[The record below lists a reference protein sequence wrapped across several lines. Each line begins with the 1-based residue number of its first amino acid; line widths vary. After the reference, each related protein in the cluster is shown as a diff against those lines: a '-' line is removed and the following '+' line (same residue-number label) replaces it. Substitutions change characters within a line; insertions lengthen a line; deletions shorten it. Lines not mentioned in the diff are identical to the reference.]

1 MNGILC
7 MNKPQ
12 QFTSFDVIG
21 KLRGILHMKRLG
33 HTGTLD
39 PMATGVLPVLVGTA
53 TKACDILPNQDKTYR
68 AAVQFGRATDTLD
81 IWGTLT
87 QQYPDMHITEEQL
100 RTVLPDFVGEITQ
113 LPPMYSAVS
122 VNGKRLY
129 ELARKGETV
138 ERPSRMVTVYD
149 ITLEAF
155 DEVQQTAVLTVACG
169 KGTYI
174 RTLLSDI
181 GQRLGGDA
189 VMTALTR
196 TAACGYSL
204 AQCLTFEQVAAAVVD
219 GTIVDKLLPTDS
231 LFFCLSETVFECG
244 TGTNVLQWCQA
255 GSDKTAPDTGRAG
268 LLYCLWIAKRLSR
281 YCICRQRKTGTANRE
296 TILTSLFHVK
306 QNHSENPNEKR
317 LYYDAANIRR
327 NSADCCCTG
336 HYLTVCI
343 SDIGQF

>member
-12 QFTSFDVIG
+12 DFTSFDVIG

-39 PMATGVLPVLVGTA
+39 PMATGVLPILVGTA
-53 TKACDILPNQDKTYR
+53 TKACDILPNQDKTYQ
-68 AAVQFGRATDTLD
+68 ATVVFGKATDTLD
-81 IWGTLT
+81 IWGKPL
-87 QQYPDMHITEEQL
+87 QDYPEQHVTEAAL
-100 RTVLPDFVGEITQ
+100 RAVLPEFLGDITQ

-138 ERPSRMVTVYD
+138 ERPTRTVHID
-149 ITLEAF
+149 AITLDAF
-155 DEVQQTAVLTVACG
+155 DETQQTATLTVSCG

-196 TAACGYSL
+196 TAACGYPL
-204 AQCLTFEQVAAAVVD
+204 QDCLTFEQVTAAMAD
-219 GTIVDKLLPTDS
+219 GTLEEHLLPTDS
-231 LFFCLSETVFECG
+231 LFSSYPKLRLNAAQERMFCNGVKLDLKRLRNLQPDQDIYTVYG
-244 TGTNVLQWCQA
+244 ATGTFL
-255 GSDKTAPDTGRAG
+255 
-268 LLYCLWIAKRLSR
+268 
-281 YCICRQRKTGTANRE
+281 GTALADRTQQE
-296 TILTSLFHVK
+296 LRIG
-306 QNHSENPNEKR
+306 KR
-317 LYYDAANIRR
+317 
-327 NSADCCCTG
+327 
-336 HYLTVCI
+336 
-343 SDIGQF
+343 F

>member
-12 QFTSFDVIG
+12 DFTSFDVIG

-39 PMATGVLPVLVGTA
+39 PMATGVLPILVGTA
-53 TKACDILPNQDKTYR
+53 TKACDILPNQDKTYQ
-68 AAVQFGRATDTLD
+68 ATVVFGKATDTLD
-81 IWGTLT
+81 IWGKPL
-87 QQYPDMHITEEQL
+87 QDYPEQHVTEAAL
-100 RTVLPDFVGEITQ
+100 RAILPEFLGDITQ

-138 ERPSRMVTVYD
+138 ERPTRTVHID
-149 ITLEAF
+149 AITLDAF
-155 DEVQQTAVLTVACG
+155 DETQQTATLTVSCG

-196 TAACGYSL
+196 TAACGYPL
-204 AQCLTFEQVAAAVVD
+204 QDCLTFEQVAAAMAD
-219 GTIVDKLLPTDS
+219 GTLEEHLLPTDS
-231 LFFCLSETVFECG
+231 LFSSYPKLRLNAAQERMFCNGVKLDLNRLRNLQPDQDIYTVYG
-244 TGTNVLQWCQA
+244 ATGTFL
-255 GSDKTAPDTGRAG
+255 
-268 LLYCLWIAKRLSR
+268 
-281 YCICRQRKTGTANRE
+281 GTALADR
-296 TILTSLFHVK
+296 TQQKLRIG
-306 QNHSENPNEKR
+306 KR
-317 LYYDAANIRR
+317 
-327 NSADCCCTG
+327 
-336 HYLTVCI
+336 
-343 SDIGQF
+343 F

>member
-12 QFTSFDVIG
+12 DFTSFDVIG

-39 PMATGVLPVLVGTA
+39 PMATGVLPILVGTA
-53 TKACDILPNQDKTYR
+53 TKACDILPNQDKTYQ
-68 AAVQFGRATDTLD
+68 ATVVFGKATDTLD
-81 IWGTLT
+81 IWGKPL
-87 QQYPDMHITEEQL
+87 QDYPEQHVTEAAL
-100 RTVLPDFVGEITQ
+100 RAILPEFLGDITQ

-138 ERPSRMVTVYD
+138 ERPTRTVHID
-149 ITLEAF
+149 AITLDAF
-155 DEVQQTAVLTVACG
+155 DETQQTATLTVSCG

-196 TAACGYSL
+196 TAACGYPL
-204 AQCLTFEQVAAAVVD
+204 QDCLTFEQVTAAMAD
-219 GTIVDKLLPTDS
+219 GTLEKHLLPMDS
-231 LFFCLSETVFECG
+231 LFSSYPKLRLNAAQERMFCNGVKLDLNRLRNLQPDQDIYTVYG
-244 TGTNVLQWCQA
+244 ATGTFL
-255 GSDKTAPDTGRAG
+255 
-268 LLYCLWIAKRLSR
+268 
-281 YCICRQRKTGTANRE
+281 GTALADRTQQE
-296 TILTSLFHVK
+296 LRIG
-306 QNHSENPNEKR
+306 KR
-317 LYYDAANIRR
+317 
-327 NSADCCCTG
+327 
-336 HYLTVCI
+336 
-343 SDIGQF
+343 F

>member
-12 QFTSFDVIG
+12 DFTSFDVIG

-39 PMATGVLPVLVGTA
+39 PMATGVLPILVGTA

-68 AAVQFGRATDTLD
+68 AAVVFGKATDTLD
-81 IWGTLT
+81 IWGKPL
-87 QQYPDMHITEEQL
+87 QDYPEQHVTEAAL
-100 RTVLPDFVGEITQ
+100 RAVLPEFLGDITQ

-138 ERPSRMVTVYD
+138 ERPTRTVHID
-149 ITLEAF
+149 AITLDAF
-155 DEVQQTAVLTVACG
+155 DETQQTATLTVSCG

-196 TAACGYSL
+196 TAACGYQL
-204 AQCLTFEQVAAAVVD
+204 QDCLTFEQVAAAMAD
-219 GTIVDKLLPTDS
+219 GTLEEHLLPTDS
-231 LFFCLSETVFECG
+231 LFSSYPNLRLNAAQERMFCNGVKLDLNRLRDLQPDQDVYTVYG
-244 TGTNVLQWCQA
+244 ATGTFL
-255 GSDKTAPDTGRAG
+255 
-268 LLYCLWIAKRLSR
+268 
-281 YCICRQRKTGTANRE
+281 GTALADRTQQE
-296 TILTSLFHVK
+296 LRIG
-306 QNHSENPNEKR
+306 KR
-317 LYYDAANIRR
+317 
-327 NSADCCCTG
+327 
-336 HYLTVCI
+336 
-343 SDIGQF
+343 F

>member
-12 QFTSFDVIG
+12 DFTSFDVIG

-39 PMATGVLPVLVGTA
+39 PMATGVLPILVGTA
-53 TKACDILPNQDKTYR
+53 TKACDILPNQDKTYQ
-68 AAVQFGRATDTLD
+68 ATVVFGKATDTLD
-81 IWGTLT
+81 IWGKPLQDYPEQHVTEATLRA
-87 QQYPDMHITEEQL
+87 I
-100 RTVLPDFVGEITQ
+100 LPEFLGDITQ

-138 ERPSRMVTVYD
+138 ERPTRTVHID
-149 ITLEAF
+149 AITLDAF
-155 DEVQQTAVLTVACG
+155 DETQQTATLTVSCG

-196 TAACGYSL
+196 TAACGYPL
-204 AQCLTFEQVAAAVVD
+204 QECLTFEQVAAAMAD
-219 GTIVDKLLPTDS
+219 GTLEEHLLPTDS
-231 LFFCLSETVFECG
+231 LFSSYPKLRLNAAQERMFCNGVKLDLNRLRNLQPDQDIYTVYG
-244 TGTNVLQWCQA
+244 ATGTFLGKALADRTQQELRI
-255 GSDKTAPDTGRAG
+255 G
-268 LLYCLWIAKRLSR
+268 KR
-281 YCICRQRKTGTANRE
+281 
-296 TILTSLFHVK
+296 F
-306 QNHSENPNEKR
+306 
-317 LYYDAANIRR
+317 
-327 NSADCCCTG
+327 
-336 HYLTVCI
+336 
-343 SDIGQF
+343 

>member
-12 QFTSFDVIG
+12 DFTSFDVIG

-39 PMATGVLPVLVGTA
+39 PMATGVLPILVGTA
-53 TKACDILPNQDKTYR
+53 TKACDILPNQDKTYQ
-68 AAVQFGRATDTLD
+68 ATVVFGKATDTLD
-81 IWGTLT
+81 IWGKPL
-87 QQYPDMHITEEQL
+87 QNYPEQHVTEAAL
-100 RTVLPDFVGEITQ
+100 CAILPEFLGDITQ

-138 ERPSRMVTVYD
+138 ERPTRTVHID
-149 ITLEAF
+149 AITLDAF
-155 DEVQQTAVLTVACG
+155 DETQQTATLTISCG

-196 TAACGYSL
+196 TAACGYPL
-204 AQCLTFEQVAAAVVD
+204 QECLTFEQVAAAMAD
-219 GTIVDKLLPTDS
+219 GTLEEHLLPTDS
-231 LFFCLSETVFECG
+231 LFSSYPKLRLNAAQERMFCNGVKLDLNRLRNLQPDQDIYTVYG
-244 TGTNVLQWCQA
+244 ATGTFL
-255 GSDKTAPDTGRAG
+255 
-268 LLYCLWIAKRLSR
+268 
-281 YCICRQRKTGTANRE
+281 GTALADRTQQE
-296 TILTSLFHVK
+296 LRIG
-306 QNHSENPNEKR
+306 KR
-317 LYYDAANIRR
+317 
-327 NSADCCCTG
+327 
-336 HYLTVCI
+336 
-343 SDIGQF
+343 F

>member
-12 QFTSFDVIG
+12 DFTSFDVIG

-39 PMATGVLPVLVGTA
+39 PMATGVLPILVGTA
-53 TKACDILPNQDKTYR
+53 TKACDILPNQDKTYQ
-68 AAVQFGRATDTLD
+68 ATVVFGKATDTLD
-81 IWGTLT
+81 IWGKPL
-87 QQYPDMHITEEQL
+87 QDYPEQHVTEAAL
-100 RTVLPDFVGEITQ
+100 RAILPEFLGDITQ

-138 ERPSRMVTVYD
+138 ERPTRTVHID
-149 ITLEAF
+149 AITLDAF
-155 DEVQQTAVLTVACG
+155 DETQQTATLTVSCG

-196 TAACGYSL
+196 TAACGYPL
-204 AQCLTFEQVAAAVVD
+204 QDCLTFEQVTAAMAD
-219 GTIVDKLLPTDS
+219 GTLEEHLLPTDS
-231 LFFCLSETVFECG
+231 LFSSYPKLRLNAAQERMFCNGVKLDLKRLRDLQPDQDIYTVYG
-244 TGTNVLQWCQA
+244 ATGTFL
-255 GSDKTAPDTGRAG
+255 
-268 LLYCLWIAKRLSR
+268 
-281 YCICRQRKTGTANRE
+281 GTALADR
-296 TILTSLFHVK
+296 TQQKLRIG
-306 QNHSENPNEKR
+306 KR
-317 LYYDAANIRR
+317 
-327 NSADCCCTG
+327 
-336 HYLTVCI
+336 
-343 SDIGQF
+343 F

>member
-12 QFTSFDVIG
+12 DFTSFDVIG

-39 PMATGVLPVLVGTA
+39 PMATGVLPILVGTA
-53 TKACDILPNQDKTYR
+53 TKACDILPNQDKTYQ
-68 AAVQFGRATDTLD
+68 ANVVFGKATDTLD
-81 IWGTLT
+81 IWGKPL
-87 QQYPDMHITEEQL
+87 QDYPEQHVTEAAL
-100 RTVLPDFVGEITQ
+100 RAILPEFLGDITQ

-138 ERPSRMVTVYD
+138 ERPTRTVHID
-149 ITLEAF
+149 AITLDAF
-155 DEVQQTAVLTVACG
+155 DETQQTATLTVSCG

-196 TAACGYSL
+196 TAACGYPL
-204 AQCLTFEQVAAAVVD
+204 QECLTFEQVAAAMAD
-219 GTIVDKLLPTDS
+219 GTLEEHLLPTDS
-231 LFFCLSETVFECG
+231 LFSSYPKLRLNAAQERMFCNGVKLDLNRLRNLQPDQDIYTVYG
-244 TGTNVLQWCQA
+244 ATGTFL
-255 GSDKTAPDTGRAG
+255 
-268 LLYCLWIAKRLSR
+268 
-281 YCICRQRKTGTANRE
+281 GTALADRTQQE
-296 TILTSLFHVK
+296 LRIG
-306 QNHSENPNEKR
+306 KR
-317 LYYDAANIRR
+317 
-327 NSADCCCTG
+327 
-336 HYLTVCI
+336 
-343 SDIGQF
+343 F

>member
-12 QFTSFDVIG
+12 DFTSFDVIG

-39 PMATGVLPVLVGTA
+39 PMATGVLPILVGTA
-53 TKACDILPNQDKTYR
+53 TKACDILPNQDKTYQ
-68 AAVQFGRATDTLD
+68 ATVVFGKATDTLD
-81 IWGTLT
+81 IWGKPL
-87 QQYPDMHITEEQL
+87 QDYPDQHVTEAAL
-100 RTVLPDFVGEITQ
+100 RAILPEFLGDITQ

-138 ERPSRMVTVYD
+138 ERPTRTVHID
-149 ITLEAF
+149 AITLDAF
-155 DEVQQTAVLTVACG
+155 DETQQTATLTVSCG

-196 TAACGYSL
+196 TAACGYPL
-204 AQCLTFEQVAAAVVD
+204 QDCLTFEQVTAAMAD
-219 GTIVDKLLPTDS
+219 GTLEEHLLPTDS
-231 LFFCLSETVFECG
+231 LFSSYPKLRLNAAQERMFCNGVKLDLKRLRDLQPDQDIYTVYG
-244 TGTNVLQWCQA
+244 ATGTFL
-255 GSDKTAPDTGRAG
+255 
-268 LLYCLWIAKRLSR
+268 
-281 YCICRQRKTGTANRE
+281 GTALADRTQQE
-296 TILTSLFHVK
+296 LRIG
-306 QNHSENPNEKR
+306 KR
-317 LYYDAANIRR
+317 
-327 NSADCCCTG
+327 
-336 HYLTVCI
+336 
-343 SDIGQF
+343 F

>member
-53 TKACDILPNQDKTYR
+53 TKACDILPNQDKIYR
-68 AAVQFGRATDTLD
+68 AAVQFGKATDTLD
-81 IWGTLT
+81 IWGNLT
-87 QQYPDMHITEEQL
+87 QQYPDMHVTEAQL
-100 RTVLPDFVGEITQ
+100 RAVLPDFIGEITQ

-149 ITLEAF
+149 MILEAF
-155 DEVQQTAVLTVACG
+155 DEAEQTAVLTVACG

-204 AQCLTFEQVAAAVVD
+204 AQCLTFEEVAAAVAD
-219 GTIVDKLLPTDS
+219 GSIVDKLLPTDS
-231 LFFCLSETVFECG
+231 LFSAYPKLHLNAAQERMFCNGVKLNLARLRDLQEEQDIYTVYGAQNGF
-244 TGTNVLQWCQA
+244 L
-255 GSDKTAPDTGRAG
+255 
-268 LLYCLWIAKRLSR
+268 
-281 YCICRQRKTGTANRE
+281 GTAAADWERQE
-296 TILTSLFHVK
+296 LRIG
-306 QNHSENPNEKR
+306 KR
-317 LYYDAANIRR
+317 
-327 NSADCCCTG
+327 
-336 HYLTVCI
+336 
-343 SDIGQF
+343 F

>member
-12 QFTSFDVIG
+12 DFTSFDVIG

-39 PMATGVLPVLVGTA
+39 PMATGVLPILVGTA
-53 TKACDILPNQDKTYR
+53 TKACDILPNQDKTYQ
-68 AAVQFGRATDTLD
+68 ATVVFGKATDTLD
-81 IWGTLT
+81 IWGKPL
-87 QQYPDMHITEEQL
+87 QDYPEQHVTEAAL
-100 RTVLPDFVGEITQ
+100 RAILPEFLGDITQ

-138 ERPSRMVTVYD
+138 ERPTRTVHID
-149 ITLEAF
+149 AITLDAF
-155 DEVQQTAVLTVACG
+155 DETQQTATLTVSCG

-196 TAACGYSL
+196 TAACGYPL
-204 AQCLTFEQVAAAVVD
+204 QDCLTFEQVAAAMTD
-219 GTIVDKLLPTDS
+219 GTLEEHLLPTDS
-231 LFFCLSETVFECG
+231 LFSSYPKLRLNAAQERMFCNGVKLDLNRLRNLQPDQDIYTVYG
-244 TGTNVLQWCQA
+244 ATGTFL
-255 GSDKTAPDTGRAG
+255 
-268 LLYCLWIAKRLSR
+268 
-281 YCICRQRKTGTANRE
+281 GTALADRTQQE
-296 TILTSLFHVK
+296 LRI
-306 QNHSENPNEKR
+306 EKR
-317 LYYDAANIRR
+317 
-327 NSADCCCTG
+327 
-336 HYLTVCI
+336 
-343 SDIGQF
+343 F

>member
-12 QFTSFDVIG
+12 DFTSFDVIG

-39 PMATGVLPVLVGTA
+39 PMATGVLPILVGTA
-53 TKACDILPNQDKTYR
+53 TKACDILPNQDKTYQ
-68 AAVQFGRATDTLD
+68 ATVVFGKATDTLD
-81 IWGTLT
+81 IWGKPL
-87 QQYPDMHITEEQL
+87 QDYPEQHVTEAAL
-100 RTVLPDFVGEITQ
+100 RAILPEFLGDITQ

-138 ERPSRMVTVYD
+138 ERPTRTVHID
-149 ITLEAF
+149 AITLDAF
-155 DEVQQTAVLTVACG
+155 DETQQTATLTVSCG

-196 TAACGYSL
+196 TAACGYPL
-204 AQCLTFEQVAAAVVD
+204 QDCLTFEQVAAAMAD
-219 GTIVDKLLPTDS
+219 GTL
-231 LFFCLSETVFECG
+231 EEHVF
-244 TGTNVLQWCQA
+244 
-255 GSDKTAPDTGRAG
+255 
-268 LLYCLWIAKRLSR
+268 
-281 YCICRQRKTGTANRE
+281 
-296 TILTSLFHVK
+296 
-306 QNHSENPNEKR
+306 
-317 LYYDAANIRR
+317 
-327 NSADCCCTG
+327 
-336 HYLTVCI
+336 YLAFY
-343 SDIGQF
+343 Q

>member
-12 QFTSFDVIG
+12 DFTSFDVIG

-39 PMATGVLPVLVGTA
+39 PMATGVLPILVGTA
-53 TKACDILPNQDKTYR
+53 TKACDILPNQDKTYQ
-68 AAVQFGRATDTLD
+68 ATVVFGKATDTLD
-81 IWGTLT
+81 IWGKPL
-87 QQYPDMHITEEQL
+87 QNYPEQHVTEAAL
-100 RTVLPDFVGEITQ
+100 RAILPEFLGDITQ

-138 ERPSRMVTVYD
+138 ERPTRTVHID
-149 ITLEAF
+149 AITLDAF
-155 DEVQQTAVLTVACG
+155 DETQQTATLTVSCG

-196 TAACGYSL
+196 TAACGYQL
-204 AQCLTFEQVAAAVVD
+204 QDCLTFEQVAAAMAD
-219 GTIVDKLLPTDS
+219 GTLEEHLLPTDS
-231 LFFCLSETVFECG
+231 LFSSYPNLRLNAAQERMFCNGVKLDLNRLRNLQPDQDIYTVYG
-244 TGTNVLQWCQA
+244 ATGTFL
-255 GSDKTAPDTGRAG
+255 
-268 LLYCLWIAKRLSR
+268 
-281 YCICRQRKTGTANRE
+281 GTALADRTQQE
-296 TILTSLFHVK
+296 LRIG
-306 QNHSENPNEKR
+306 KR
-317 LYYDAANIRR
+317 
-327 NSADCCCTG
+327 
-336 HYLTVCI
+336 
-343 SDIGQF
+343 F

>member
-12 QFTSFDVIG
+12 DFTSFDVIG

-39 PMATGVLPVLVGTA
+39 PMATGVLPILVGTA
-53 TKACDILPNQDKTYR
+53 TKACDILPNQDKTYQ
-68 AAVQFGRATDTLD
+68 ATVVFGKATDTLD
-81 IWGTLT
+81 IWGKPL
-87 QQYPDMHITEEQL
+87 QDYPEQHVTEAAL
-100 RTVLPDFVGEITQ
+100 RAVLPEFLGDITQ

-138 ERPSRMVTVYD
+138 ERPTRTVHID
-149 ITLEAF
+149 AITLDAF
-155 DEVQQTAVLTVACG
+155 DETQQTATLTVSCG

-196 TAACGYSL
+196 TAACGYPL
-204 AQCLTFEQVAAAVVD
+204 QDCLTFEQVAAAMAD
-219 GTIVDKLLPTDS
+219 GTLEEHLLPTDS
-231 LFFCLSETVFECG
+231 LFSPYPKLRLNAAQERMFCNGVKLDLNRLRNLQPDQDIYTVYG
-244 TGTNVLQWCQA
+244 ATGTFL
-255 GSDKTAPDTGRAG
+255 
-268 LLYCLWIAKRLSR
+268 
-281 YCICRQRKTGTANRE
+281 GTALADRTQQE
-296 TILTSLFHVK
+296 LRIG
-306 QNHSENPNEKR
+306 KR
-317 LYYDAANIRR
+317 
-327 NSADCCCTG
+327 
-336 HYLTVCI
+336 
-343 SDIGQF
+343 F

>member
-12 QFTSFDVIG
+12 DFTSFDVIG

-39 PMATGVLPVLVGTA
+39 PMATGVLPILVGTA
-53 TKACDILPNQDKTYR
+53 TKACDILPNQDKTYQ
-68 AAVQFGRATDTLD
+68 ATVVFGKATDTLD
-81 IWGTLT
+81 IWGKPL
-87 QQYPDMHITEEQL
+87 QDYPEQHVTEAAL
-100 RTVLPDFVGEITQ
+100 RAILPEFLGDITQ

-138 ERPSRMVTVYD
+138 ERPTRTVHID
-149 ITLEAF
+149 AITLDAF
-155 DEVQQTAVLTVACG
+155 DETQQTATLTISCG

-196 TAACGYSL
+196 TAACGYPLQECL
-204 AQCLTFEQVAAAVVD
+204 AFEQVAAAMAD
-219 GTIVDKLLPTDS
+219 GTLEEHLLPTDS
-231 LFFCLSETVFECG
+231 LFSSYPKLRLNAAQERMFCNGVKLDLNRLRNLQPDQDIYTVYG
-244 TGTNVLQWCQA
+244 ATGTFL
-255 GSDKTAPDTGRAG
+255 
-268 LLYCLWIAKRLSR
+268 
-281 YCICRQRKTGTANRE
+281 GTALADRTQQE
-296 TILTSLFHVK
+296 LRIG
-306 QNHSENPNEKR
+306 KR
-317 LYYDAANIRR
+317 
-327 NSADCCCTG
+327 
-336 HYLTVCI
+336 
-343 SDIGQF
+343 F

>member
-68 AAVQFGRATDTLD
+68 AAVQFGKATDTLD
-81 IWGTLT
+81 IWGNLT
-87 QQYPDMHITEEQL
+87 QQHPDMHVTEAQL
-100 RTVLPDFVGEITQ
+100 RAVLPDFIGEITQ

-149 ITLEAF
+149 MILEAF
-155 DEVQQTAVLTVACG
+155 DEAEQTAVLTVACG

-204 AQCLTFEQVAAAVVD
+204 AQCLTFEEVAAAVAD
-219 GTIVDKLLPTDS
+219 GSIADKFLPTDS
-231 LFFCLSETVFECG
+231 LFSAYPKLHLNAAQERMFCNGVKLNLARLRDLQEGQDIYTVYGVQNGF
-244 TGTNVLQWCQA
+244 L
-255 GSDKTAPDTGRAG
+255 
-268 LLYCLWIAKRLSR
+268 
-281 YCICRQRKTGTANRE
+281 GTAAADWERQE
-296 TILTSLFHVK
+296 LRIG
-306 QNHSENPNEKR
+306 KR
-317 LYYDAANIRR
+317 
-327 NSADCCCTG
+327 
-336 HYLTVCI
+336 
-343 SDIGQF
+343 F

>member
-12 QFTSFDVIG
+12 DFTSFDVIG

-39 PMATGVLPVLVGTA
+39 PMATGVLPILVGTA
-53 TKACDILPNQDKTYR
+53 TKACDILPNQDKTYQ
-68 AAVQFGRATDTLD
+68 ATVVFGKATDTLD
-81 IWGTLT
+81 IWGKPL
-87 QQYPDMHITEEQL
+87 QDYPEQHVTEAAL
-100 RTVLPDFVGEITQ
+100 RAVLPEFLGDITQ

-138 ERPSRMVTVYD
+138 ERPTRTVHID
-149 ITLEAF
+149 AITLDAF
-155 DEVQQTAVLTVACG
+155 DETQQTATLTVSCG

-196 TAACGYSL
+196 TAACGYPL
-204 AQCLTFEQVAAAVVD
+204 QDCLTFEQVAAAMAD
-219 GTIVDKLLPTDS
+219 GTLEEHLLPTDS
-231 LFFCLSETVFECG
+231 LFSSYPKLRLNAVQERMFCNGVKLDLKRLRNLQPDQDIYTVYG
-244 TGTNVLQWCQA
+244 ATGTFL
-255 GSDKTAPDTGRAG
+255 
-268 LLYCLWIAKRLSR
+268 
-281 YCICRQRKTGTANRE
+281 GTALADRTQQE
-296 TILTSLFHVK
+296 LRIG
-306 QNHSENPNEKR
+306 KR
-317 LYYDAANIRR
+317 
-327 NSADCCCTG
+327 
-336 HYLTVCI
+336 
-343 SDIGQF
+343 F

>member
-12 QFTSFDVIG
+12 DFTSFDVIG

-39 PMATGVLPVLVGTA
+39 PMATGVLPILVGTA
-53 TKACDILPNQDKTYR
+53 TKACDILPNQDKTYQ
-68 AAVQFGRATDTLD
+68 AAVVFGKATDTLD
-81 IWGTLT
+81 IWGKPV
-87 QQYPDMHITEEQL
+87 QDYPEQHVTEAAL
-100 RTVLPDFVGEITQ
+100 RAVLPEFLGDITQ

-138 ERPSRMVTVYD
+138 ERPTRTVHID
-149 ITLEAF
+149 AITLDAF
-155 DEVQQTAVLTVACG
+155 DETQQTATLTVSCG

-196 TAACGYSL
+196 TAACGYPL
-204 AQCLTFEQVAAAVVD
+204 QECLTFEQVAAAMAD
-219 GTIVDKLLPTDS
+219 GTLEEHLLPTDS
-231 LFFCLSETVFECG
+231 LFSSYPKLRLNAAQERMFCNGVKLDLNRLRNLQPDQDIYTVYG
-244 TGTNVLQWCQA
+244 ATGTFL
-255 GSDKTAPDTGRAG
+255 
-268 LLYCLWIAKRLSR
+268 
-281 YCICRQRKTGTANRE
+281 GTALADRTQQE
-296 TILTSLFHVK
+296 LRIG
-306 QNHSENPNEKR
+306 KR
-317 LYYDAANIRR
+317 
-327 NSADCCCTG
+327 
-336 HYLTVCI
+336 
-343 SDIGQF
+343 F

>member
-68 AAVQFGRATDTLD
+68 ATVQFGTATDTLD
-81 IWGTLT
+81 VWGTVL
-87 QQYPDMHITEEQL
+87 QQYPEMHVTEAQL
-100 RTVLPDFVGEITQ
+100 RAVLPSFVGEIAQ
-113 LPPMYSAVS
+113 MPPMYSAVS
-122 VNGKRLY
+122 VNGQRLY
-129 ELARKGETV
+129 ALARKGETV
-138 ERPSRMVTVYD
+138 ERPVRQVQVYS

-155 DEVQQTAVLTVACG
+155 SETTQTAVLTVSCG

-189 VMTALTR
+189 MMTALTR
-196 TAACGYSL
+196 TAACGYTL
-204 AQCLTFEQVAAAVVD
+204 EQCLTFEEVAAAVAD
-219 GTIVDKLLPTDS
+219 GTIAEKLQATDS
-231 LFFCLSETVFECG
+231 LFSAYPKLRLNAVQERMFQNGVKLDLARIHHVNPAQTLYTVYGWESGF
-244 TGTNVLQWCQA
+244 L
-255 GSDKTAPDTGRAG
+255 
-268 LLYCLWIAKRLSR
+268 
-281 YCICRQRKTGTANRE
+281 GTA
-296 TILTSLFHVK
+296 TADW
-306 QNHSENPNEKR
+306 EKGELR
-317 LYYDAANIRR
+317 
-327 NSADCCCTG
+327 
-336 HYLTVCI
+336 
-343 SDIGQF
+343 IGKRF

>member
-12 QFTSFDVIG
+12 DFTSFDVIG

-39 PMATGVLPVLVGTA
+39 PMATGVLPILVGTA
-53 TKACDILPNQDKTYR
+53 TKACDILPNQDKTYQ
-68 AAVQFGRATDTLD
+68 ATVVFGKATDTLD
-81 IWGTLT
+81 IWGKPL
-87 QQYPDMHITEEQL
+87 QDYPEQHVTEAAL
-100 RTVLPDFVGEITQ
+100 RAILPEFLGDITQ

-138 ERPSRMVTVYD
+138 ERPTRTVHID
-149 ITLEAF
+149 AITLNAF
-155 DEVQQTAVLTVACG
+155 DETQQTATLTVSCG

-196 TAACGYSL
+196 TAACGYL
-204 AQCLTFEQVAAAVVD
+204 LQDCLTFEQVAAAMAD
-219 GTIVDKLLPTDS
+219 STLEKHLLPTDS
-231 LFFCLSETVFECG
+231 LFSSYPKLRLNAAQERMFCNGVKLDLNRLRDLQPDQDIYTVYG
-244 TGTNVLQWCQA
+244 ATGTFL
-255 GSDKTAPDTGRAG
+255 
-268 LLYCLWIAKRLSR
+268 
-281 YCICRQRKTGTANRE
+281 GTALADRTQQE
-296 TILTSLFHVK
+296 LRIG
-306 QNHSENPNEKR
+306 KR
-317 LYYDAANIRR
+317 
-327 NSADCCCTG
+327 
-336 HYLTVCI
+336 
-343 SDIGQF
+343 F

>member
-53 TKACDILPNQDKTYR
+53 TKACDILPNQDKTYQ

-81 IWGTLT
+81 IWGSPTK
-87 QQYPDMHITEEQL
+87 QYPAMHVTEAQL
-100 RTVLPDFVGEITQ
+100 RAVLPDFIGTITQ

-149 ITLEAF
+149 IMLETF
-155 DEVQQTAVLTVACG
+155 DEVQQTAVLTVSCG

-204 AQCLTFEQVAAAVVD
+204 AQCLTFEQVASAMAE
-219 GTIVDKLLPTDS
+219 GTITEKLLPTDS
-231 LFFCLSETVFECG
+231 LFSAYPKLYLNAAQERMFCNGVKLDLARLHRIRADQDCYTVYGAQSGF
-244 TGTNVLQWCQA
+244 L
-255 GSDKTAPDTGRAG
+255 
-268 LLYCLWIAKRLSR
+268 
-281 YCICRQRKTGTANRE
+281 GTAFADRE
-296 TILTSLFHVK
+296 K
-306 QNHSENPNEKR
+306 QELRIGKR
-317 LYYDAANIRR
+317 
-327 NSADCCCTG
+327 
-336 HYLTVCI
+336 
-343 SDIGQF
+343 F

>member
-12 QFTSFDVIG
+12 DFTSFDVIG

-39 PMATGVLPVLVGTA
+39 PMATGVLPILVGTA
-53 TKACDILPNQDKTYR
+53 TKACDILPNQDKTYQ
-68 AAVQFGRATDTLD
+68 ATVVFGKATDTLD
-81 IWGTLT
+81 IWGKPL
-87 QQYPDMHITEEQL
+87 QDYPEQHVTEAAL
-100 RTVLPDFVGEITQ
+100 RAILSEFLGDITQ

-138 ERPSRMVTVYD
+138 ERPTRTVHID
-149 ITLEAF
+149 AITLDAF
-155 DEVQQTAVLTVACG
+155 DETQQTATLTVSCG

-196 TAACGYSL
+196 TAACGYPL
-204 AQCLTFEQVAAAVVD
+204 QECLTFEQVAAAMAD
-219 GTIVDKLLPTDS
+219 GTLEEHLLPTDS
-231 LFFCLSETVFECG
+231 LFSSYPKLRLNAAQERMFCNGVKLDLNRLRNLQPDQDIYTVYG
-244 TGTNVLQWCQA
+244 ATGTFL
-255 GSDKTAPDTGRAG
+255 
-268 LLYCLWIAKRLSR
+268 
-281 YCICRQRKTGTANRE
+281 GTALADRTQQE
-296 TILTSLFHVK
+296 LRIG
-306 QNHSENPNEKR
+306 KR
-317 LYYDAANIRR
+317 
-327 NSADCCCTG
+327 
-336 HYLTVCI
+336 
-343 SDIGQF
+343 F

>member
-12 QFTSFDVIG
+12 DFTSFDVIG

-39 PMATGVLPVLVGTA
+39 PMATGVLPILVGTA
-53 TKACDILPNQDKTYR
+53 TKACDILPNQDKTYQ
-68 AAVQFGRATDTLD
+68 ATVVFGKATDTLD
-81 IWGTLT
+81 IWGKPL
-87 QQYPDMHITEEQL
+87 QNYPEQHVTEAAL
-100 RTVLPDFVGEITQ
+100 CAILPEFLGDITQ

-138 ERPSRMVTVYD
+138 ERPTRTVHID
-149 ITLEAF
+149 AITLDAF
-155 DEVQQTAVLTVACG
+155 DETQQTATLTISCG

-196 TAACGYSL
+196 TAACGYPL
-204 AQCLTFEQVAAAVVD
+204 QDCLTFEQVAAAMAD
-219 GTIVDKLLPTDS
+219 GTLEEHLLPTDS
-231 LFFCLSETVFECG
+231 LFSSYPKLRLNAAQERMFCNGVKLDLNRLRNLQPDQDIYTVYG
-244 TGTNVLQWCQA
+244 ATGTFL
-255 GSDKTAPDTGRAG
+255 
-268 LLYCLWIAKRLSR
+268 
-281 YCICRQRKTGTANRE
+281 GTALADRTQQE
-296 TILTSLFHVK
+296 LRIG
-306 QNHSENPNEKR
+306 KR
-317 LYYDAANIRR
+317 
-327 NSADCCCTG
+327 
-336 HYLTVCI
+336 
-343 SDIGQF
+343 F